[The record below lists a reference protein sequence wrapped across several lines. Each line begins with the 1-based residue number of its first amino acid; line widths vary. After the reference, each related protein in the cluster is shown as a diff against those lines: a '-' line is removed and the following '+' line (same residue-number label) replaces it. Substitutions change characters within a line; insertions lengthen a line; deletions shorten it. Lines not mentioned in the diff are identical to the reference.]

1 MILRGN
7 LRELFKKL
15 RQLLKPRL
23 LLKPML
29 VPVVFLFVFFLV
41 VGFFAI
47 TQETGDADNPNH
59 GDPGDDSFSMEEGE
73 AGIEPEFL
81 PMGPPRWFRSNA
93 GGMTLEEIP
102 SRLGALRNK
111 YALVIDYVTPDELD
125 PRLTPFYEKEYII
138 EIRILYIEKKESR
151 KQWLFRDKSGNTRL
165 NAVFRPPR
173 DEDEP
178 SSEESE
184 EPESEESV
192 LAMADN
198 ETDIETD
205 IETEDGQPAASEE
218 TASSEEDSAFEEA
231 AASMEDGNQLALA
244 DMEEEDALPDGVD
257 SEAGAAGGNDKEDPK
272 VPSGFIEV
280 YDEASRLVRDYS
292 LFEDGGEILT
302 EYFYKDGTLIRAETK
317 RKEFEEWEYRKMY
330 TDNYRYNRSYSLRNV
345 ERVFHEALNV
355 EPVRIVFPGRVLDA
369 ANDKNFLKENLTL
382 ASDFFGGYQADAGFR
397 ITYDTDSKG
406 RVLNETMFNGK
417 NEVVWTL
424 KNTWVGDRI
433 TSILKTEGEDERL
446 IEYDYDGSGNRIAE
460 RDIRNGILER
470 QMLINGDKET
480 EELYLDGV
488 MVLRAFWENG
498 RKISEERVRRR

>member
-7 LRELFKKL
+7 LRELIKKL
-15 RQLLKPRL
+15 RL
-23 LLKPML
+23 LLKPTL
-29 VPVVFLFVFFLV
+29 VPVIFILVFFLV

-47 TQETGDADNPNH
+47 TQETGDANNPNH
-59 GDPGDDSFSMEEGE
+59 GDPGDDSFSMEAEE
-73 AGIEPEFL
+73 EGIEPEFT

-102 SRLGALRNK
+102 SRFGALRNK
-111 YALVIDYVTPDELD
+111 YALVIDYITPDELD
-125 PRLTPFYEKEYII
+125 PRLTPFYRDEYII
-138 EIRILYIEKKESR
+138 EIRILYKDKKESR
-151 KQWLFRDKSGNTRL
+151 KQWLFRDKSGHTRL
-165 NAVFRPPR
+165 NAVFRPIQ
-173 DEDEP
+173 DEDE
-178 SSEESE
+178 SVSDGSASEETE
-184 EPESEESV
+184 EPVPEESA
-192 LAMADN
+192 LAEADN
-198 ETDIETD
+198 ETDIET
-205 IETEDGQPAASEE
+205 EEGQTAASEE
-218 TASSEEDSAFEEA
+218 A
-231 AASMEDGNQLALA
+231 ADSMEDGNQLALA
-244 DMEEEDALPDGVD
+244 DTEEEDALSGGVD
-257 SEAGAAGGNDKEDPK
+257 SEAGAAAGGDKEEPK
-272 VPSGFIEV
+272 VPGGFIEV
-280 YDEASRLVRDYS
+280 YDEAGRLVRDYS
-292 LFEDGGEILT
+292 LFVDGGEILT
-302 EYFYKDGTLIRAETK
+302 EYFYKDGTLIRTETK

-345 ERVFHEALNV
+345 ERVFHEASNV
-355 EPVRIVFPGRVLDA
+355 EPVRVVFPGRVLDA

-406 RVLNETMFNGK
+406 RVLNETMYNGK

-433 TSILKTEGEDERL
+433 SSILKIEGEDERL
-446 IEYDYDGSGNRIAE
+446 IEYDYDSSGSRIAE

-488 MVLRAFWENG
+488 VVLRAFWENG